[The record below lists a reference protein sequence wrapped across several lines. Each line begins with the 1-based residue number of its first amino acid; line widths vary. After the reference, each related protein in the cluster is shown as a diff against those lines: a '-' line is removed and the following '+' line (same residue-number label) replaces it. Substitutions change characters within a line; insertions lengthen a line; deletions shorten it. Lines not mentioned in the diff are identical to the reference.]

1 MAILG
6 SLLFLMCINDL
17 SVGIHFKVA
26 DDITLCSSVTDIYES
41 TEPPSKDEYVGMS
54 VLNKFLPT
62 FYYTFPV

>member
-41 TEPPSKDEYVGMS
+41 TEPPSKDE
-54 VLNKFLPT
+54 
-62 FYYTFPV
+62 